1 MPSKRNACSIILVIA
16 GFAVATF
23 QLARAAELNTL
34 FTSPQE
40 RQTIDSN
47 RYKGDEAAVRP
58 QPVVV
63 EDVVEQPIQQ
73 QERAQVTRQYVI
85 SGIALS
91 NDGPPTVWINSL
103 PYEDGEQLDD
113 NSKIKVL
120 AGDEIQVRITA
131 PDGKNHYATSGQT
144 IDVTYLEPLRN

>member
-40 RQTIDSN
+40 RQIIDSN
-47 RYKGDEAAVRP
+47 RYKGDAAPIRP
-58 QPVVV
+58 QPVV
-63 EDVVEQPIQQ
+63 EDVVEQPVQQ
-73 QERAQVTRQYVI
+73 QEREQVTRQYVI

-91 NDGPPTVWINSL
+91 SDGPPTVWINSL

-120 AGDEIQVRITA
+120 TGNEIQVRITA

-144 IDVTYLEPLRN
+144 IDVTYLE

>member
-1 MPSKRNACSIILVIA
+1 MPSKRNACSIILLVA
-16 GFAVATF
+16 GFTVATF

-34 FTSPQE
+34 FTTPQE
-40 RQTIDSN
+40 RQIIDSN
-47 RYKGDEAAVRP
+47 RYKGDEVARP

-63 EDVVEQPIQQ
+63 EDVVEQPVQQ
-73 QERAQVTRQYVI
+73 QEREQVTRQYVI

-91 NDGPPTVWINSL
+91 SDGPPTVWINSQ

-113 NSKIKVL
+113 DSKIKVL
-120 AGDEIQVRITA
+120 TGNEIQVRITA

-144 IDVTYLEPLRN
+144 IDVTYLEPLGN